1 MHSAHFPR
9 PTATTANP
17 GQPHRRYKESPRC
30 QTREC
35 ARLPMH
41 PSTCNATSTRTRPV
55 RTPLH
60 RCRCL
65 ERPLRLRPPRRD
77 RDGCIIVRL
86 LPRCRCLKNK
96 KASVGRSWLRDEE
109 DLRPGRPR
117 ALNGPASCDERLE
130 LAPAFT
136 APSLQARATLSF
148 ELTSERAS
156 FPPNTSPCLYTIYV

>member
-65 ERPLRLRPPRRD
+65 ERPLRLRPPRLD

-86 LPRCRCLKNK
+86 LARCLK
-96 KASVGRSWLRDEE
+96 
-109 DLRPGRPR
+109 RPVSAGMD
-117 ALNGPASCDERLE
+117 ALSYASCRAAAASKGQCRQV
-130 LAPAFT
+130 LAKRRGG
-136 APSLQARATLSF
+136 LQARATSSF